1 MSKHRESAGK
11 RRRYRSL
18 ISKFRENHGALTD
31 ADRDLLQQW
40 EESEDAI
47 ATLIKIV
54 GKIEPAKEEEQI
66 EAAAVIIHSVLI
78 ARADAIADDDFSR
91 EVSAKKR
98 EERRLKKVVK
108 SKLAKAIKDAS
119 QEQLAAGVHHL
130 TRAME
135 KLAKAK
141 DISDLELSIRSDR
154 NGSRRRTL
162 FMQSISDTVHKLTN
176 LRLDDEVAALTE
188 IAFPGKELS
197 GDAVRSATRPSTR
210 SGRKMSGRRR

>member
-47 ATLIKIV
+47 ATLTKIV

-108 SKLAKAIKDAS
+108 S
-119 QEQLAAGVHHL
+119 
-130 TRAME
+130 
-135 KLAKAK
+135 
-141 DISDLELSIRSDR
+141 
-154 NGSRRRTL
+154 
-162 FMQSISDTVHKLTN
+162 
-176 LRLDDEVAALTE
+176 
-188 IAFPGKELS
+188 
-197 GDAVRSATRPSTR
+197 
-210 SGRKMSGRRR
+210 